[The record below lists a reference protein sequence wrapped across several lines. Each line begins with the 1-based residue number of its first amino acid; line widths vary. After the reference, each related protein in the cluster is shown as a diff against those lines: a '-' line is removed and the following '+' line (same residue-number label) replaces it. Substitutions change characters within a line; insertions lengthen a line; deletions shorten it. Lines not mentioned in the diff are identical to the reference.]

1 MKTFSKLMVMA
12 LAVLPFSG
20 TLAAQ
25 DAKRFDASLSWS
37 LATDNLKEITNA
49 SGAFAGFNASF
60 GYTGKLAATTVPLRL
75 SLGINDFPG
84 KDRDGVKQSLLG
96 VQAAADIFID
106 TGVRDLS
113 LVTGV
118 SLNKWTKDISPKPDG
133 YSSDVKGIK
142 FGARLGLNYRLN
154 PSWSMHTLLQVVEV
168 GTDPMATK
176 GWNASWVEIGAA
188 YHF

>member
-1 MKTFSKLMVMA
+1 MKTFSKLMAFA
-12 LAVLPFSG
+12 LATLPFTG

-49 SGAFAGFNASF
+49 SGAFGGFNADI
-60 GYTGKLAATTVPLRL
+60 GYNGKLIGTTVPLRL

-96 VQAAADIFID
+96 IQASGDIFID
-106 TGVRDLS
+106 TGIKDLS
-113 LVTGV
+113 IITGV
-118 SLNKWTKDISPKPDG
+118 SLNKWTKNVSPKPAD

-142 FGARLGLNYRLN
+142 FGVRFGFNYRLN
-154 PSWSMHTLLQVVEV
+154 PSWSMHALLQAVEV
-168 GTDPMATK
+168 GTDALATK
-176 GWNASWVEIGAA
+176 GNNASWVQVGAS